1 MDGPQRVFL
10 VDGSHLLRGILRRV
24 FENSPGFAVVGEAAN
39 LHNLSVM
46 LRETQPDW
54 VVVPIPP
61 GSSLPEPIQ
70 AVMLSEFPSI
80 RLMSISTD
88 GSEVRVEWV
97 GLCKKAF
104 HGLSLQEL
112 QDIFHSDLSEESR

>member
-1 MDGPQRVFL
+1 
-10 VDGSHLLRGILRRV
+10 
-24 FENSPGFAVVGEAAN
+24 
-39 LHNLSVM
+39 M